1 LHAPFVV
8 YVVVVTALG
17 FEFANGFHDTANA
30 MAASIATGAFRPRV
44 AVSVAAVCNL
54 VGAFL
59 LIKVASTISGGIVD
73 ESQFSHTTGPAIVFA
88 ALGVY
93 MAATK

>member
-1 LHAPFVV
+1 M
-8 YVVVVTALG
+8 Y
-17 FEFANGFHDTANA
+17 
-30 MAASIATGAFRPRV
+30 
-44 AVSVAAVCNL
+44 L